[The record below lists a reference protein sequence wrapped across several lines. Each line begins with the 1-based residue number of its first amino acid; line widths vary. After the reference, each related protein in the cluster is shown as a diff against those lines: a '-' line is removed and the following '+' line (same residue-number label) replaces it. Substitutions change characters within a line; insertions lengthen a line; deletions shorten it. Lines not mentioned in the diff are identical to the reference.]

1 MEEGGLCG
9 RGGVMWK
16 RGGLCERGGVMWKR
30 GVVWKFACNL
40 ILGIKLLRAMGH
52 TNCELNVDLC
62 FVAGSCLMVCF

>member
-1 MEEGGLCG
+1 MEE
-9 RGGVMWK
+9 
-16 RGGLCERGGVMWKR
+16 GGVMWKR

-62 FVAGSCLMVCF
+62 VLLQEAV